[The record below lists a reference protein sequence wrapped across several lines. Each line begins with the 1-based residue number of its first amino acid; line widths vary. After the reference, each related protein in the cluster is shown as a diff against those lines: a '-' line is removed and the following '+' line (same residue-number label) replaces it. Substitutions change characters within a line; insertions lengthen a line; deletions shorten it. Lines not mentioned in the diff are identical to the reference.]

1 LEFKASIIYWLFRL
15 KTGGKKMNYT
25 KQDLEDSIKHCS
37 EKLLE
42 LDKKCGCYRDHELLL
57 EMLKELYELKFN
69 K

>member
-1 LEFKASIIYWLFRL
+1 
-15 KTGGKKMNYT
+15 MNYT

-57 EMLKELYELKFN
+57 EMLKELYELKYN
-69 K
+69 KK